1 MLKDKQSSSLE
12 GLSSRLK
19 QVQQNRGSVGGSR
32 MPPTRLGQ
40 SLHLGIEMAAT
51 LAVGGGI
58 GWYLDYWL
66 ETTPWLLVVFLF
78 LGVGAGISNAFRLA
92 RRYSLELAQKESSK
106 DGKTVGK

>member
-1 MLKDKQSSSLE
+1 MLDDKQSPSLE

-19 QVQQNRGSVGGSR
+19 QVQQDRGSAGSSR

-40 SLHLGIEMAAT
+40 SVHLGIEMAAT

-92 RRYSLELAQKESSK
+92 KKYSLELAKRDNSK
-106 DGKTVGK
+106 DGTTVCK

>member
-1 MLKDKQSSSLE
+1 MLDDKQSPSLE

-19 QVQQNRGSVGGSR
+19 QVQQDRESVGGPR

-40 SLHLGIEMAAT
+40 SVHLGIEMAAT

-66 ETTPWLLVVFLF
+66 ETTPWVLVVFLF

-92 RRYSLELAQKESSK
+92 KKYSLELAKRDSLK
-106 DGKTVGK
+106 DGTSVDK